1 MTKGIANYC
10 KYTILDIRNKV
21 KCRLPGNEPMIRIRD
36 GMRQL
41 DLYDVWGELNH
52 E

>member
-1 MTKGIANYC
+1 MSKGIANYC

-21 KCRLPGNEPMIRIRD
+21 KCALPGNMPL
-36 GMRQL
+36 RQL
-41 DLYDVWGELNH
+41 REGVRQIDLYQTWGELDH